1 MIQAF
6 KNMVP
11 VVDPSAFVH
20 PNAVVIGH
28 VTIGPDCFIGAGAVL
43 RGDWGRIVL
52 ERGCNVQENAVV
64 HMFPGTTVH
73 LHAGAH
79 VGHGA
84 VIHGATLGKQC
95 MIGMNA
101 VIMDDV
107 QVGEGCIVGAL
118 SFLKTGSQWMD
129 RKVIAGNPAKE
140 IGEVTDAMYDHKVE
154 GTALY
159 QQLPKDCQASL
170 IEIAP
175 LPQAP
180 ESRREDFPTFETW
193 QRRRKGNPE

>member
-6 KNMVP
+6 KDMVP

-20 PNAVVIGH
+20 PNAVIIGH

-43 RGDWGRIVL
+43 RGDWGRIVI
-52 ERGCNVQENAVV
+52 ERGCNVQENVVV

-73 LHAGAH
+73 LAEGAH

-84 VIHGATLGKQC
+84 VIHGARLGKQC
-95 MIGMNA
+95 LIGMNA
-101 VIMDDV
+101 VVMDDV

-118 SFLKTGSQWMD
+118 SFLKTGTLWSD
-129 RKVIAGNPAKE
+129 RKIIAGNPAKE

-159 QQLPKDCQASL
+159 QQLPGDCRASL
-170 IEIAP
+170 TEVIP
-175 LPQAP
+175 LPSEP
-180 ESRREDFPTFETW
+180 ESRKADFPTFETW
-193 QRRRKGNPE
+193 QRRRGGNL